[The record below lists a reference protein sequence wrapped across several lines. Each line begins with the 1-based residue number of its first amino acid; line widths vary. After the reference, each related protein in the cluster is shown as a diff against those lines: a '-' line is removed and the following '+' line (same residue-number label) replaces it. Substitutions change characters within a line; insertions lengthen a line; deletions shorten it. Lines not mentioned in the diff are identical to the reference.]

1 MENNVVVFAHFD
13 LKNFKDPESNYYS
26 VPDPAVGTLNNVS
39 ENIVLNI
46 KDNNEPDILSF
57 SSNGIDG
64 TGYSLSSF
72 NINKINYVGQKI
84 YFTVKYKSN
93 DMYDVKSVDKL
104 TLNGIG
110 NYNLTLTAFQGDTVI
125 NLPFEEMENNF
136 DGGGIFRGFIIFD
149 RPATN
154 IKIKGTSFT
163 GSKTITGESSLFN
176 VYPVEGLHTYRKI
189 NEDNDQKKNYKDLR
203 FQNILSDKDTFFNN
217 FLGTIV
223 GDASGSPDNLGI
235 KIYEKIANFT
245 KNNSDI
251 NYSNLKSFF
260 SQMENLDIDFE
271 KFNVN
276 FPPNLQRIVD
286 FSSIN
291 LSLQKGAKNNFNLDF
306 DDKGYIDSDL
316 YGVNKGKELDL
327 RNFTLSTGMGSIIAY
342 EKFSENYSLLNTNLI
357 SAYDIRFKNEL
368 RNTFSLSS
376 YDEGWGW
383 GLILPNELNQRYFL
397 QYETNND
404 VGENNF
410 LKLEDNFDRLLTED
424 YDPFKNDKLLIKN
437 YYNFYLYKS
446 NIEGSQLQKFIDYDN
461 VKTSVGSLKSF
472 KNYSKDGGFIDE
484 LVTNNLL
491 TNTGLVTSN
500 SN

>member
-13 LKNFKDPESNYYS
+13 LKNFKDPESNFYS
-26 VPDPAVGTLNNVS
+26 VSDPTVSTLNNVS

-46 KDNNEPDILSF
+46 KDNNEPDLLSF

-93 DMYDVKSVDKL
+93 DMYDVKNVNKL

-176 VYPVEGLHTYRKI
+176 IYPVEGLHTYRKI

-260 SQMENLDIDFE
+260 SQMENLEIDFE

-397 QYETNND
+397 QYETNNG